1 MDTGVRN
8 TVKFRTVSFALTF
21 GIVACGGLSLAAQ
34 KKSTPTSGP
43 VVFAQDKGKLT
54 IKLGGQTV
62 GHEEFE
68 IAPSGGGWLAKGTAE
83 IKPPEG
89 ASSKVSGSLTLQGNG
104 APISYDWSA
113 QTEKTNGAHVLFANG
128 VASITL
134 EMQGARPFQQDLSF
148 GSPMIAVLD
157 NNLYHQYAVLAR
169 IYDWSK
175 GGVQTFPVIIPQEL
189 TPGSI
194 TVQSTGSASAEG
206 KTFTGRGDKLFAWL
220 DKDAQTETLLT
231 TERQLSLQKENVQLL
246 GLDHPLVANL
256 LKKFRELPPEEIGLC
271 LKSSDG
277 TEGIFAAWAVDA
289 RGDKGQIKRMIVT
302 LGVDWEGKRHVAWE
316 RQPET
321 FWRSQAASHTGKQA
335 DEKLAMLRSIFEPM
349 LQRELE
355 HRGVGTRGF
364 ESKLIAWVE
373 AVN

>member
-1 MDTGVRN
+1 MDTGVRS

-206 KTFTGRGDKLFAWL
+206 KTY
-220 DKDAQTETLLT
+220 E
-231 TERQLSLQKENVQLL
+231 
-246 GLDHPLVANL
+246 GLKVT
-256 LKKFRELPPEEIGLC
+256 
-271 LKSSDG
+271 SSDL
-277 TEGIFAAWAVDA
+277 
-289 RGDKGQIKRMIVT
+289 QILLLLDTNHRLMRLEV
-302 LGVDWEGKRHVAWE
+302 
-316 RQPET
+316 PEAKVSVI
-321 FWRSQAASHTGKQA
+321 R
-335 DEKLAMLRSIFEPM
+335 D
-349 LQRELE
+349 
-355 HRGVGTRGF
+355 
-364 ESKLIAWVE
+364 
-373 AVN
+373 